1 MKNGKKMV
9 RKVGPLGLGG
19 FDQQASLTGGKK
31 VKQSPAAKKNLA
43 LFLLLLGIHDLK
55 GTATV
60 YEEER

>member
-9 RKVGPLGLGG
+9 RKVGPLGG